1 MSYNRFAFL
10 LSHLRLD
17 NIAELE
23 EARLRDKFAP
33 AR

>member
-1 MSYNRFAFL
+1 MAYNRFAFL

-17 NIAELE
+17 NIMERE
-23 EARLRDKFAP
+23 EARLHDKFAP